1 MNRLNKSV
9 RDRMRSSVR
18 TELESVFRDISLE
31 IKEKEKTLRATME
44 SFSQDMSQLD
54 TEIKAARGA
63 WKTTKK
69 TLIGKLE
76 AARKTA
82 AYNCTAEKRSMIFAV
97 KGERE
102 RKEEEDK
109 KLQRVENEH
118 KLIQEHL
125 NKVDDDDTLA
135 EKEKDQSIKDFFTH
149 ERLSNERVHKV
160 VTGGLRTAGLKQRL
174 LAQLRLPRSGK
185 AEKVLLQETELEED
199 PRLQALRESFEQK
212 EKELRAEMS
221 KGEEKIRD
229 TRLTENRNLDRKMSK
244 VLERIQAK
252 ELKLAKEREE
262 KEKKREEEGEVKH
275 RAEEGQRRWRRF
287 ISWCIR
293 RD

>member
-1 MNRLNKSV
+1 MNRLNKCV
-9 RDRMRSSVR
+9 RDRMSSSVR

-31 IKEKEKTLRATME
+31 IKEKEKTLRATLE

-82 AYNCTAEKRSMIFAV
+82 AHNCTAEKRSMIFAV

-109 KLQRVENEH
+109 KLEHNEH
-118 KLIQEHL
+118 KLLQEQL
-125 NKVDDDDTLA
+125 NKVDDDDALA

-174 LAQLRLPRSGK
+174 LAQLRLPRSRK
-185 AEKVLLQETELEED
+185 PEKVLLQETELEED
-199 PRLQALRESFEQK
+199 PRLQALWESFEQK

-229 TRLTENRNLDRKMSK
+229 THLTENRNLDRKMSK